1 MPNPA
6 QQRLDAMAKKKGFP
20 SYAAMKAWNE
30 KYRAPVTNTA
40 APKKKGN
47 FFQSLMS
54 KVHPLNFSTDKVNRT
69 LDKANKKK

>member
-30 KYRAPVTNTA
+30 KYRAPVTNSS
-40 APKKKGN
+40 APAKKKN
-47 FFQSLMS
+47 FLQSIKDL
-54 KVHPLNFSTDKVNRT
+54 HPLNWAQKRVTST
-69 LDKANKKK
+69 LDRANKKR